1 MQINDLVVVMN
12 KDALSGV
19 SRPSFARVMSIDGG
33 KILVESMYQGFGTAP
48 SKWVTS
54 SCFCLKVEPDFI
66 KSVVDHEDQY
76 DDFESG
82 EMVMFVDKTRYDGDR
97 VIQGVIVNVTPKT
110 VEIMVNG
117 SVKIQRKKKSL
128 VMRLV

>member
-12 KDALSGV
+12 KDAVSGV
-19 SRPSFARVMSIDGG
+19 SRPSFAKVMSVDGE
-33 KILVESMYQGFGTAP
+33 KVLVESMYQGFGTAP
-48 SKWVTS
+48 AKWVTS
-54 SCFCLKVEPDFI
+54 SSFCLKVESDFI
-66 KSVVDHEDQY
+66 ESVIDHKDQNE
-76 DDFESG
+76 DFESG
-82 EMVMFVDKTRYDGDR
+82 EMVMFVDKTRYDGDK
-97 VIQGVIVNVTPKT
+97 VIQGVVVNVTPKT